1 MMEMKL
7 DSAPVQALDSLKIS
21 KAIWDGLLLGR
32 APVLSIKSLKCSA
45 SSVYRIDIQSEV
57 FGWFM
62 AGTGAITYH
71 TLQSAVLA
79 SPIFASLFY

>member
-7 DSAPVQALDSLKIS
+7 DSAPVQALDSCKIS
-21 KAIWDGLLLGR
+21 KAIWDGLLLGG

-62 AGTGAITYH
+62 AGTAITYH

-79 SPIFASLFY
+79 SPIFALLVY